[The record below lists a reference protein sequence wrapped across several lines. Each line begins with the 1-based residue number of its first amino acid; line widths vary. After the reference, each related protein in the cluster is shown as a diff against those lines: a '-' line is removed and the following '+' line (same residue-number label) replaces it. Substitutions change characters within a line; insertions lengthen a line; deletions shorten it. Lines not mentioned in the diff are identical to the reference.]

1 MVFKDFIVYTALI
14 LYVLFLAKEYN
25 ILGLQK
31 GNKKAKKDLLLAKK
45 KQKQLD
51 KLKRRLKMYTR
62 ISSLIGLDITPQ
74 EKSDLTYLLRRK
86 GKMLEGLGRVMTPEE
101 LHGKL
106 KLIKYVSILVAV
118 TLYCLTFNPIMLSPL
133 VGMFTPYLYKGY
145 LYLKIHDDNNDL
157 ERDFPDLYNLMY
169 PKLIQGTSVRLAPV
183 LTDFLNTIEATKGSP
198 GVTNKDVIEQFVIDL
213 RNNINIYADDS
224 LAVSKLRQKYNS
236 VMVINFCN
244 IATQS
249 LKGVDNR
256 DKLLSFKIE
265 LTNQQKERMSERA
278 KKLVARG
285 QIAIYVCYAILFE
298 FIILALY
305 AKLNQADGLLT
316 IFGK

>member
-1 MVFKDFIVYTALI
+1 MVLKDFIVYTALI

-51 KLKRRLKMYTR
+51 KLKRRLKMYTK

-74 EKSDLTYLLRRK
+74 EKSDLTYLLKRK

-118 TLYCLTFNPIMLSPL
+118 TLYCLTLNPIMLSPL
-133 VGMFTPYLYKGY
+133 VGMFTPSLYKGY

>member
-133 VGMFTPYLYKGY
+133 VGMFTPSLYKGY